1 MLRTY
6 PAFIPCSATSQNW
19 FPIRPSP
26 TGVRRG
32 FPVFLPF
39 VSSKRIF
46 RVEAAQPTSAS
57 LIGGFNRYF

>member
-6 PAFIPCSATSQNW
+6 PAFTPCSATSQNW

-32 FPVFLPF
+32 FAVFLPF
-39 VSSKRIF
+39 VSSNAYPGKGS
-46 RVEAAQPTSAS
+46 PTASAS
-57 LIGGFNRYF
+57 LIGGFSRNF